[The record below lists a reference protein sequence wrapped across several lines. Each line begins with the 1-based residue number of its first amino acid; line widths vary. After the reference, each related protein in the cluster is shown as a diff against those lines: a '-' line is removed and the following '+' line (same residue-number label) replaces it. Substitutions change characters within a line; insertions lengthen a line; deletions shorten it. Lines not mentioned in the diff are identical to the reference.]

1 MISTAKKKKK
11 NITKSDVSVHVKSCY
26 CLKANGLFP
35 VAVVL
40 NLWSVWFIQDWLIDR
55 LTPILVDA
63 FPQIDNFNKLFE
75 QTSETINI
83 FWLVQYAT
91 I

>member
-1 MISTAKKKKK
+1 M
-11 NITKSDVSVHVKSCY
+11 HVQS
-26 CLKANGLFP
+26 LKANSLYPFP
-35 VAVVL
+35 FMSS
-40 NLWSVWFIQDWLIDR
+40 WTYGPIDR

-63 FPQIDNFNKLFE
+63 FPPIDNFNKLFQ
-75 QTSETINI
+75 QTSETINV